1 MSTGKLIRLYY
12 VNIILHIIMITITG
26 VILLSGIFIICLLIN
41 FITN

>member
-12 VNIILHIIMITITG
+12 DIILHIISITITG
-26 VILLSGIFIICLLIN
+26 VILLAGIFIIRLGIN

>member
-12 VNIILHIIMITITG
+12 DIILHIIMITITG
-26 VILLSGIFIICLLIN
+26 IILLGCIFIIRLGIN

>member
-12 VNIILHIIMITITG
+12 DIILHIIMITITG
-26 VILLSGIFIICLLIN
+26 IILMGGIFIIRLGFN